1 MSTKTTFK
9 RIALVAVAALG
20 FGMLSAVPS
29 QAVVGSY
36 TLAIDAED
44 AITTGESATA
54 VLTQSFYATAA
65 NDSVSVSAVLRSAT
79 SSTSVRISVSDSSTS
94 AGVKSTGGPTV
105 LPTITTKTTSNG
117 LGTTMT
123 GADAAQNLST
133 ALRGDSF
140 SIQNNTGART
150 VSATYSVVLYNVQS
164 AGTYDVE

>member
-36 TLAIDAED
+36 SLAIDAED

-65 NDSVSVSAVLRSAT
+65 NDSVSVAAVLRSAT
-79 SSTSVRISVSDSSTS
+79 SATSVRISVSDSSTS
-94 AGVKSTGGPTV
+94 AGNKSTGGATV
-105 LPTITTKTTSNG
+105 LPG
-117 LGTTMT
+117 FEVE
-123 GADAAQNLST
+123 DASPP
-133 ALRGDSF
+133 
-140 SIQNNTGART
+140 
-150 VSATYSVVLYNVQS
+150 
-164 AGTYDVE
+164 